1 MDGLMGG
8 WMYGCM
14 DGAMVRW
21 CDAGACAERRTTT
34 TVERTRVPM
43 PALMKARAR
52 GEAPAHSPS
61 RTPQSEEQIMIEAMC
76 SVQLA
81 NLHGTGGHSLSV
93 ARWVWH

>member
-1 MDGLMGG
+1 
-8 WMYGCM
+8 
-14 DGAMVRW
+14 
-21 CDAGACAERRTTT
+21 
-34 TVERTRVPM
+34 M

-81 NLHGTGGHSLSV
+81 NLHGTGGALS
-93 ARWVWH
+93 

>member
-1 MDGLMGG
+1 MDD
-8 WMYGCM
+8 CM

-34 TVERTRVPM
+34 TVERTRV
-43 PALMKARAR
+43 LMKARAR

-81 NLHGTGGHSLSV
+81 NLHGTGGALS
-93 ARWVWH
+93 